1 MHRNYNQKKFHR
13 RVFRHALTE
22 YVRFKPLLGTLL
34 LSYNFLL
41 ILQSKYSM
49 QPIDHCPAKYKVG
62 DEVSVSV
69 RYPIG
74 HYRVPMYMRGK
85 RVKVERVLGH
95 YVNPE
100 EEGFGRNAGDKTWC
114 YLVTI
119 DQKNLWPAYAGHPI
133 DRLEIEIFEPWLESI
148 KTTTHE
154 Q

>member
-1 MHRNYNQKKFHR
+1 
-13 RVFRHALTE
+13 
-22 YVRFKPLLGTLL
+22 
-34 LSYNFLL
+34 
-41 ILQSKYSM
+41 M
-49 QPIDHCPAKYKVG
+49 QPIDHSPAKYKVG

-74 HYRVPMYMRGK
+74 HHRVPMYMRGK
-85 RVKVERVLGH
+85 RVKVERVLGR

-100 EEGFGRNAGDKTWC
+100 EEGFGKNAGDKTWC